1 MRVCV
6 LGNSHAAL
14 LRYDGVK
21 ALLPKSVTVT
31 FFAATTPVFGTLK
44 LSGKRL
50 VAGSPELQQSFRQSS
65 LGADFV
71 EIEDYDFFIIVG
83 HGVSIGAVMQ
93 NYRHFVCDR
102 MTGPADGKY
111 RLSDACFAA
120 MVENDI
126 MKSLAMR
133 VVQMIRTVSDRPV
146 CMVSAPNPGLGLP
159 PAEIRAW
166 SSGYSDIVEHGDDEA
181 AAGIFREACASV
193 AARQRVK
200 IIPPLPEAAANGVFN
215 RREYC
220 ILPEDLD
227 AYPNKHNRLNAM
239 LHGSDSY
246 GAQLVRHIFA
256 DIAAM
261 ENLPQTV

>member
-1 MRVCV
+1 
-6 LGNSHAAL
+6 
-14 LRYDGVK
+14 
-21 ALLPKSVTVT
+21 
-31 FFAATTPVFGTLK
+31 
-44 LSGKRL
+44 
-50 VAGSPELQQSFRQSS
+50 
-65 LGADFV
+65 
-71 EIEDYDFFIIVG
+71 
-83 HGVSIGAVMQ
+83 MQ

-102 MTGPADGKY
+102 LTGPADCKY

-120 MVENDI
+120 MVE
-126 MKSLAMR
+126 
-133 VVQMIRTVSDRPV
+133 
-146 CMVSAPNPGLGLP
+146 
-159 PAEIRAW
+159 
-166 SSGYSDIVEHGDDEA
+166 
-181 AAGIFREACASV
+181 
-193 AARQRVK
+193 K